1 MAWVIGSRQAPLL
14 RSLRFQLLLGSLLII
29 VLTSA
34 FSGLLV
40 TSSVTERFESVV
52 AKPGTTNSGVPRCPA
67 MEVCLI
73 IENDAVSEAVKSEFI
88 DSATNAVLIVLM
100 IAGAITLTLLAIL
113 VIPRLRTI
121 EDLTLAA
128 KQLANGQWEQRV
140 NVQAA
145 DEISELARSFN
156 AMADNLQR
164 VERLRRTMVSDIA
177 HELRTPLSN
186 IQGYMEGLRDGV
198 ITARPELFESL
209 YQESQLLTRLVNDLQ
224 VLALADAGQLSL
236 RRSNVSLNALVKNV
250 VVSIREKNDKQA
262 TIHVKPMEHLPRVH
276 IDSDRIKQVLGNLLD
291 NALAHTPPTGYITI
305 EAHQEQDFVWL
316 RVADTGQGISPEHLP
331 YVFERFYRAD
341 ASRTRST
348 GGTGIG
354 LAIVKQLIQ
363 AHGGNVEVESEVGVG
378 SIFTFSLPITV
389 TEISQQFPQTI
400 LT

>member
-29 VLTSA
+29 LLTSA
-34 FSGLLV
+34 FSGLMV

-52 AKPGTTNSGVPRCPA
+52 AKPSTSAGQPRCPA
-67 MEVCLI
+67 LEVCLV
-73 IENDAVSEAVKSEFI
+73 IENDAVSEAVKREFI
-88 DSATNAVLIVLM
+88 ESATNAVLLVLM
-100 IAGAITLTLLAIL
+100 SAGVITLLLMAIL

-121 EDLTLAA
+121 EDLTYAA

-140 NVQAA
+140 HVKAA

-198 ITARPELFESL
+198 IAARPELFESL

-236 RRSNVSLNALVKNV
+236 RRSTVSISALVKNV
-250 VVSIREKNDKQA
+250 VMGIREKNSKQA
-262 TIHVKPMEHLPRVH
+262 AIYVKPMEHLPRIY

-291 NALAHTPPTGYITI
+291 NALAHTPATGHITVESLLDQQFI
-305 EAHQEQDFVWL
+305 WI
-316 RVADTGQGISPEHLP
+316 RVSDTGTGIAPEHLP

-363 AHGGNVEVESEVGVG
+363 AHGGEVHVESQVGVG
-378 SIFTFSLPITV
+378 SSFTFSLPLDHGDNIR
-389 TEISQQFPQTI
+389 
-400 LT
+400 

>member
-1 MAWVIGSRQAPLL
+1 LAWVIGSRQAPLL
-14 RSLRFQLLLGSLLII
+14 RSLRFQLLIGSLLII

-34 FSGLLV
+34 FSGSLV
-40 TSSVTERFESVV
+40 TSSVTERFESIV
-52 AKPGTTNSGVPRCPA
+52 AKPSASTGSQSRCPA

-73 IENDAVSEAVKSEFI
+73 IENDALSKAVKREFI
-88 DSATNAVLIVLM
+88 ESANNAVLVVL
-100 IAGAITLTLLAIL
+100 ISAGVITLLLLAIL
-113 VIPRLRTI
+113 VIPRLKTI
-121 EDLTLAA
+121 EDLTFAA
-128 KQLANGQWEQRV
+128 KQLANGHWDQRV
-140 NVQAA
+140 SVKAA

-156 AMADNLQR
+156 AMADSLQR

-198 ITARPELFESL
+198 IAARPELFESL

-236 RRSNVSLNALVKNV
+236 RRSTISLNALVKNV
-250 VVSIREKNDKQA
+250 IVGMREKGSNQV
-262 TIHVKPMEHLPRVH
+262 TIMLKPMDHLPRVY
-276 IDSDRIKQVLGNLLD
+276 IDPDRIKQVLGNLID
-291 NALAHTPPTGYITI
+291 NALAHTAPNGRITI
-305 EAHQEQDFVWL
+305 EATADDHFVWL
-316 RVADTGQGISPEHLP
+316 RVADTGQGITPEHLP

-363 AHGGNVEVESEVGVG
+363 AHGGTVVVESKVGIG
-378 SIFTFSLPITV
+378 SSFTFSLPVEAT
-389 TEISQQFPQTI
+389 S
-400 LT
+400 

>member
-29 VLTSA
+29 LLTSA

-52 AKPGTTNSGVPRCPA
+52 AQPASSPGQSRCPA

-73 IENDAVSEAVKSEFI
+73 IESDAVSEAVKREFI
-88 DSATNAVLIVLM
+88 ASATNAVLIVLM
-100 IAGAITLTLLAIL
+100 TAGVITLLLLAIL

-121 EDLTLAA
+121 EDLTFAA
-128 KQLANGQWEQRV
+128 KQLANGQWDQRV
-140 NVQAA
+140 TVKAA

-156 AMADNLQR
+156 AMADSLQR

-236 RRSNVSLNALVKNV
+236 RRSTVSLHALVKNV
-250 VVSIREKNDKQA
+250 VVSMREKSNKQA
-262 TIHVKPMEHLPRVH
+262 TIHVKPMEQLPRVYV
-276 IDSDRIKQVLGNLLD
+276 DSDRVKQVLGNLLD
-291 NALAHTPPTGYITI
+291 NALAHTPAHGYITI
-305 EAHQEQDFVWL
+305 EARPEGDFVWL
-316 RVADTGQGISPEHLP
+316 RVADTGEGIAPEHLP

-363 AHGGNVEVESEVGVG
+363 AHGGDVQVESKIGVG
-378 SIFTFSLPITV
+378 SSFTFSLPIV
-389 TEISQQFPQTI
+389 QPEQPA
-400 LT
+400 